1 MNCGRLSLRRLHTK
15 RTLWKSAE
23 SPPECPCGLDE
34 LRVRTALLILPG
46 KSERWSPDICIQ
58 PLTLHWESQ
67 HGETRFRCRKWGV
80 CKMSIWGFYK
90 ILLVNKSM
98 YSNTI
103 NLCDEVEEGR
113 SIYVC
118 DHRPMMLLEKIYN
131 HRNICKLLL
140 LTLWEIFFI
149 DNVDKNLY
157 YMATVHVGWLTRC
170 LHVIPGQTKPPC
182 QQLTKT
188 SAPSVTERNHR
199 VDPAWLSCVAFHPLS
214 YSDLYMLSPAQLTGS
229 RHFGGPYNMF
239 H

>member
-140 LTLWEIFFI
+140 LTLWEIFLLI
-149 DNVDKNLY
+149 MWTRICTTWPQCMLGGWHAVCMSYLVRQSHLVSNLPRLQ
-157 YMATVHVGWLTRC
+157 HHQWRS
-170 LHVIPGQTKPPC
+170 VI
-182 QQLTKT
+182 
-188 SAPSVTERNHR
+188 
-199 VDPAWLSCVAFHPLS
+199 
-214 YSDLYMLSPAQLTGS
+214 TG
-229 RHFGGPYNMF
+229 
-239 H
+239 